1 MKPADFDAFWSYA
14 HVDDERQGGAIRQLA
29 TRLRDEVGL
38 LTGDELN
45 IFVDRKDLQWGEV
58 WREKID
64 SAIGD
69 VPFLIAIVTPS
80 FIKSAECRREVLTFV
95 GQAASRGQERLL
107 LPIVYTKMP
116 DLKEDSDDE
125 LVALLARL
133 QWESW
138 ADLRLEDPNGPKF
151 MQALNRLAERIQDL
165 RLQAEAARDED
176 ELTSEPEKGESLEEV
191 VQEIDSR
198 LYEWLDAVEG
208 DQVKA
213 AEWTTI
219 CEARLGK
226 IPRLRRM
233 RANPGAIL
241 SVYVRMGR
249 DLQPIA
255 RQRLAWAKSYARI
268 TIELDPFVRAAI
280 RLVERLP
287 QFVSLLAPLREGV
300 REAMIAISGHKGKM
314 VSYFPI
320 QDLKEYSSHLEA
332 ASDLYDQSLSFVDE
346 GNAVVRQWETL
357 LSGLDQRL
365 REERSERDLRR
376 SLSSQTP
383 RRPARTRPAEFGVD
397 ESEGF
402 RTI

>member
-1 MKPADFDAFWSYA
+1 MKSGEFDAFWSYA
-14 HVDDERQGGAIRQLA
+14 HVDDERQGGAIRELA
-29 TRLRDEVGL
+29 VRLRDEVGL

-45 IFVDRKDLQWGEV
+45 IFVDRKDLHWGEA
-58 WREKID
+58 WREKIE

-80 FIKSAECRREVLTFV
+80 FIKSPECRREVLTFI
-95 GQAASRGQERLL
+95 GEAASRGQEKLL
-107 LPIVYTKMP
+107 LPIVYTKMQN
-116 DLKEDSDDE
+116 LTEDSDDE

-138 ADLRLEDPNGPKF
+138 AELRLEDPRGPKF
-151 MQALNRLAERIQDL
+151 MQAINRLAERIQDL
-165 RLQAEAARDED
+165 RAQAEAERDED

-198 LYEWLDAVEG
+198 LDEWLDAVEG

-219 CEARLGK
+219 CKGRLEK

-255 RQRLAWAKSYARI
+255 KQRLAWAKSYARI

-300 REAMIAISGHKGKM
+300 REAMIAISGHRGEM
-314 VSYFPI
+314 TTYYPI
-320 QDLKEYSSHLEA
+320 RDLRQYSSHLEA
-332 ASDLYDQSLSFVDE
+332 ASDLYDDSLSFVTE
-346 GNAVVRQWETL
+346 GNEVVQQWQAL
-357 LSGLDQRL
+357 LTGLDQRL
-365 REERSERDLRR
+365 RDERSERDLRR
-376 SLSSQTP
+376 TISSQTP
-383 RRPARTRPAEFGVD
+383 RRPGRTRPAEDEFG
-397 ESEGF
+397 SGTHP
-402 RTI
+402 R